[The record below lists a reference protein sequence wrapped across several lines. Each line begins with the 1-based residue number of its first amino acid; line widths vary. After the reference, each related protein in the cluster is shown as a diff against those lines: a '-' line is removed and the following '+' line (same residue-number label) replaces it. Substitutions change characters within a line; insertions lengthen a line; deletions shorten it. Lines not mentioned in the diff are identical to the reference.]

1 MRLVVC
7 IVVTVCAHLH
17 LMSMEHNYENS
28 TTTYLH
34 SLCTMVLDHK
44 ILNTEKV
51 GRQCVSIRTCLK
63 ALISLSNVS
72 DEVALSYM
80 DRQQPETNVL
90 LCEAAKLLAI
100 NGGVRPLR
108 KLTTLH
114 LNKDVEKLIAQQVVA
129 DEILLLLTGCY
140 QSPSRYRFITD
151 SGQLLNVQ
159 IAKKEPA
166 RQRKLSRYNVRD
178 GSLCKKKF
186 ISYEARCFI
195 VNGFDPYACTLKE
208 RKTLHDHGDW
218 PHNYVEQNMVLP
230 CGKNVLLPND
240 GGNNVMI
247 INRSPLAL
255 VKKFALDEPISRVY
269 PSMQNN
275 VLLHVG
281 EHIQL
286 LSLEGNPIFREPE
299 QNHKKASIEALQ
311 LANGRVIIVR
321 GIRNDQRRSFFNICW
336 QNYTI
341 YNPTEQPALQHKT
354 NFQKDILYRDIPL
367 QLAVAGANT
376 FCLVHKGGL
385 ELVDS
390 VSNTIHSIQL
400 PKSFNA
406 SMCEVANFGE
416 NIALIDKGHILLFRS
431 NGALCQKIYLNFFN
445 NLGVYQ
451 NVCHNNHGL
460 VVHQEVFS
468 TRTTVSNVLSLFKTE
483 PPVVNTL
490 EEAYRLTSGKLF
502 YTSTVGAKNILY

>member
-7 IVVTVCAHLH
+7 IVVIVHLH
-17 LMSMEHNYENS
+17 LMSMEHKYEDS

-72 DEVALSYM
+72 DEIALSYL
-80 DRQQPETNVL
+80 DRQQPETNML

-100 NGGVRPLR
+100 NGGSRPLR
-108 KLTTLH
+108 KLTTLQ
-114 LNKDVEKLIAQQVVA
+114 LNIKDVEKLIAQQVVA
-129 DEILLLLTGCY
+129 DEVLLLLTGCY
-140 QSPSRYRFITD
+140 PSPSKYRSITD
-151 SGQLLNVQ
+151 SGELLNVQ
-159 IAKKEPA
+159 IAKESTK
-166 RQRKLSRYNVRD
+166 QRKLTRYNVRD

-186 ISYEARCFI
+186 ISREAGCFI

-208 RKTLHDHGDW
+208 RKELHLHENW
-218 PHNYVEQNMVLP
+218 PHDYVEQNMVLP

-240 GGNNVMI
+240 GENNVMI

-255 VKKFALDEPISRVY
+255 VKEFALDEPISHVY

-275 VLLHVG
+275 VLLQVG
-281 EHIQL
+281 KQVQL
-286 LSLEGNPIFREPE
+286 LSLEGNLIFTEP
-299 QNHKKASIEALQ
+299 QQDHKNASIEALQ

-321 GIRNDQRRSFFNICW
+321 GTRHDQRRSFFNICW
-336 QNYTI
+336 QNYAI

-354 NFQKDILYRDIPL
+354 NFQKDIPYRDIPL
-367 QLAVAGANT
+367 RLAAAGADT

-390 VSNTIHSIQL
+390 VSNKMSSIQL
-400 PKSFNA
+400 PESFNA

-431 NGALCQKIYLNFFN
+431 NGALRQKIYLNFFN

-460 VVHQEVFS
+460 VVHQKVFS
-468 TRTTVSNVLSLFKTE
+468 TRTTVSNVLSLFKAE

-490 EEAYRLTSGKLF
+490 EDAHRLTSGKCF
-502 YTSTVGAKNILY
+502 YTNAVGAENIRY